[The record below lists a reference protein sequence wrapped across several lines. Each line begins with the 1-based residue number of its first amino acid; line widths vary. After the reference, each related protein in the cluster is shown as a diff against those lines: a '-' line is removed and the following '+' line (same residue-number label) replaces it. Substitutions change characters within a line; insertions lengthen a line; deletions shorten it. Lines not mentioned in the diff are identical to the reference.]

1 MQLACTSLWAG
12 DCDTAVAGGLNVMT
26 NSDIFAGLSRGQF
39 LSKTGNC
46 QTFDNDADGCKF
58 LQSSNVR
65 MHDPNMLV
73 QIAEVMVLGR

>member
-46 QTFDNDADGCKF
+46 QTFDNDADGCKRF
-58 LQSSNVR
+58 SVRNPSVRVSNVS
-65 MHDPNMLV
+65 L
-73 QIAEVMVLGR
+73 QIVEVMALGP

>member
-46 QTFDNDADGCKF
+46 QTFDNDADGCKHILSPEYF
-58 LQSSNVR
+58 KAC
-65 MHDPNMLV
+65 
-73 QIAEVMVLGR
+73 I